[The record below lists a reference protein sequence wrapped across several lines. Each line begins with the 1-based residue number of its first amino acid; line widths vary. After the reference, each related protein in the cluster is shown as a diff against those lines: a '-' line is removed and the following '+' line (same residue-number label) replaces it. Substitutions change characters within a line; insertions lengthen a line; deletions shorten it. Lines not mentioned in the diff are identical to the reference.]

1 MEAAWPISFFCT
13 DVHKVLHTC
22 MHIMCTCRNVSRAY
36 LLWRLQVRKQNSL
49 HGTHTVTLTWSH
61 KHSCKAME
69 AAWPI
74 SFLTQTQSLTRMHMM
89 CTCRNVSRAYLF
101 HRGYMHA
108 CAKHI
113 QDVDAIWVDAICAAM
128 VLLPNGLPFAA
139 SKKRV
144 EAAFCKCTADL
155 LGLLLHN

>member
-1 MEAAWPISFFCT
+1 MWHTHSHTNTTARPWKQLGQSAFC
-13 DVHKVLHTC
+13 HRYKVLHTC

-69 AAWPI
+69 AAWSI
-74 SFLTQTQSLTRMHMM
+74 SFLTQTQSLTQMHAHIM

-101 HRGYMHA
+101 HRGNVHA
-108 CAKHI
+108 HA
-113 QDVDAIWVDAICAAM
+113 
-128 VLLPNGLPFAA
+128 NTF
-139 SKKRV
+139 R
-144 EAAFCKCTADL
+144 T
-155 LGLLLHN
+155 